1 MQTTSQHDC
10 SFKKALQPYRAQARW
25 IAPAIHPF
33 MDLTRAFF
41 AGVPEVGAEEEEE
54 QDGYFTISLT
64 HPWVETMY

>member
-1 MQTTSQHDC
+1 V
-10 SFKKALQPYRAQARW
+10 LRPYRAQARW

-54 QDGYFTISLT
+54 QDGYFMTSLT
-64 HPWVETMY
+64 HLRIEAMY